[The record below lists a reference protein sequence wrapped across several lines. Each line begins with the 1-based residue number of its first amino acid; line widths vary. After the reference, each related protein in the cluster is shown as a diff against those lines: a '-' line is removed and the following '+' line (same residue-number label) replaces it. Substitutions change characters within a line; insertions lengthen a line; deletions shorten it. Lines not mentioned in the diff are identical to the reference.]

1 MLAWR
6 AARAV
11 AQRRAAPAS
20 LRGFAAGDGAA
31 PPNVASGYTP
41 VGVGL
46 AASGLFIGGGI
57 GGGIFFAGALLKD
70 GLKDGG
76 EALGDRVKDG
86 LTEGGA
92 YVGLG
97 AALSSSVAG
106 LFTGAG
112 AVGARLLRAS
122 QAEPAGG
129 KALPGAQCAG
139 AADTKAPEHLLSAD
153 ARAATDPRRCA
164 GNCKPA
170 QGGKA

>member
-1 MLAWR
+1 MLARR

-20 LRGFAAGDGAA
+20 LRGFAAGDGSA
-31 PPNVASGYTP
+31 PPTVAPGYTP
-41 VGVGL
+41 VAVGL
-46 AASGLFIGGGI
+46 AAGGLFIGAGI
-57 GGGIFFAGALLKD
+57 GGGLFFAGALLKD
-70 GLKDGG
+70 GMTGGG

-86 LTEGGA
+86 VKEGAA
-92 YVGLG
+92 YIGLG

-106 LFTGAG
+106 LLAG
-112 AVGARLLRAS
+112 AVAVGTRLLRAS

-129 KALPGAQCAG
+129 KAVPGPQCAG

-153 ARAATDPRRCA
+153 ARAATAPRRCA